1 MDEVTLAY
9 YPGCTLSST
18 AQEIDAGLHQVCT
31 ALDIRLQPLPDWN
44 CCGSS
49 SVHAVR
55 PQLAVSLAARNLF
68 QAQGLGLDLLVM
80 CAGCSNRLRLASN
93 QLKDDATT
101 RRVNR
106 EILGDE
112 LNRELRVHH
121 LLDLLPRR
129 LNQKPWSQ
137 ALERSLK
144 GLRYV
149 PYYGCLLAAPPELR
163 NYPQLY
169 GTMETVMQWLGAEE
183 LKWGYKA
190 KCCGAF
196 LSVARPDI
204 VSPMVEDIM
213 DNAIRAGAQCVVTAC
228 AMCQLNLELRSPE
241 KKRLPVFSI
250 VELLAYGLGSQE
262 WPGWFKKH
270 LIDPM
275 PLFRRR
281 VLTKA
286 LFSGAI
292 PCCQVR
298 GPSAAALRPSAAQ
311 GSLPSCR

>member
-1 MDEVTLAY
+1 MHEINLAY

-18 AQEIDAGLHQVCT
+18 AQEIDAGLKQVCK
-31 ALDIRLQPLPDWN
+31 ALEIRLKPLPDWN

-68 QAQGLGLDLLVM
+68 QAQTLGLDLLVM

-93 QLKDDATT
+93 QLKEDATT

-106 EILGDE
+106 EILGNE
-112 LNRELRVHH
+112 LNRKMRVHH

-129 LNQKPWSQ
+129 LNQEPYNQ
-137 ALERSLK
+137 ARQRSLE

-149 PYYGCLLAAPPELR
+149 PYYGCLLAAPPELN
-163 NYPQLY
+163 NYPSLY
-169 GTMETVMQWLGAEE
+169 GTMESIMGWLGAES
-183 LKWGYKA
+183 LNWGHRA

-204 VSPMVEDIM
+204 VAPMVEGIM
-213 DNAIRAGAQCVVTAC
+213 DHAIRAGAQCVVTAC
-228 AMCQLNLELRSPE
+228 AMCQLNLELRSPAN
-241 KKRLPVFSI
+241 KRLPVFSI
-250 VELLAYGLGSQE
+250 VELLAYGLGSDA
-262 WPGWFKKH
+262 WPRWFKKH

-275 PLFRRR
+275 PVFQKQ
-281 VLTKA
+281 VLGNCQGIAIAPKA
-286 LFSGAI
+286 NRS
-292 PCCQVR
+292 P
-298 GPSAAALRPSAAQ
+298 
-311 GSLPSCR
+311 